1 MYLVVIFNV
10 FMHAIGGDGF
20 KQVIVMY
27 PREHLGMTDFRERER
42 ERERETTL
50 EQFLCF
56 QVFRSVYD
64 GF

>member
-1 MYLVVIFNV
+1 
-10 FMHAIGGDGF
+10 MHAIGGDGI
-20 KQVIVMY
+20 KQDIVMY
-27 PREHLGMTDFRERER
+27 TRERLGKTDIRERER